1 VTALP
6 PFHRRVIER
15 FRRVPVPIYAAALAY
30 YALLGI
36 FPLLLLLV
44 GIAGMVLG
52 KNPELSAAFVHQL
65 EEWAGNLF
73 PTAGEASRA
82 VLRALTRGAPAFTLG
97 SAVLLGWTA
106 SHFFTALSS
115 VLSVVF
121 AGEGRGL
128 RHRFHGLLGPL
139 IVGLALLLAS
149 AFGLALGMVA
159 RFLPEGPWSAYLG
172 VSASYL
178 TSTLVIFAIYRFLV
192 IPPPPTGPALA
203 AGIVVAL
210 SWNLVAWGLPRLLPE
225 RQSALVYGPLAGPVL
240 LLFGFYLLMWLLVAG
255 AVVLAAY
262 AAPTGNGKPGEAPL
276 R

>member
-1 VTALP
+1 MAQDL
-6 PFHRRVIER
+6 PFHRRVLAR

-30 YALLGI
+30 YALLGL

-44 GIAGMVLG
+44 GIAGLVLG
-52 KNPELSAAFVHQL
+52 RNPELTAAFLHQL
-65 EEWAGNLF
+65 EAWAGNLF
-73 PTAGEASRA
+73 PTAREVSRA
-82 VLRALTRGAPAFTLG
+82 VLAALTQGAPAFTLG
-97 SAVLLGWTA
+97 SALLLGWTA

-121 AGEGRGL
+121 SGEAKGI

-139 IVGLALLLAS
+139 IVGLAFLVASVLGLVLGLL
-149 AFGLALGMVA
+149 A
-159 RFLPEGPWSAYLG
+159 RFLPQGPWSAFLG
-172 VSASYL
+172 VAASYL
-178 TSTLVIFAIYRFLV
+178 TSTLVLFAIYRFLP

-210 SWNLVAWGLPRLLPE
+210 SWNLVAWGLPKLLPE
-225 RQSALVYGPLAGPVL
+225 KQSALVYGPLAGPAL

-262 AAPTGNGKPGEAPL
+262 AAPSASETPEQDPGG
-276 R
+276 

>member
-1 VTALP
+1 MADL
-6 PFHRRVIER
+6 PFHRRVIAR
-15 FRRVPVPIYAAALAY
+15 FGRVPVPIYAAALAY
-30 YALLGI
+30 YALLGL

-44 GIAGMVLG
+44 GIAGIALG

-65 EEWAGNLF
+65 EAWAGHLF
-73 PTAGEASRA
+73 PTAREASQA

-97 SAVLLGWTA
+97 SALLLGWTA
-106 SHFFTALSS
+106 SHFFTALST

-121 AGEGRGL
+121 SGRPQGL

-149 AFGLALGMVA
+149 VLGLVLGLLA
-159 RFLPEGPWSAYLG
+159 RFLPAGPWTAYLG
-172 VSASYL
+172 VAASYL

-203 AGIVVAL
+203 AGILVAL

-262 AAPTGNGKPGEAPL
+262 AAPSEPPDRPEESP
-276 R
+276 